1 MKFEKKYWSKGEFAT
16 DSKGKNLF
24 EGYVGIL
31 DGEAYN
37 YQTKEKLTNL
47 NTYLGRINTSK
58 ENFDRTLSHELRLP
72 YGKNDVIFGANDFL
86 YGGTVKNIVQKL
98 QKNNDYLFQNAIIS
112 NSSIPHAQRCVLF
125 TSLFDE
131 NADEDAGP
139 VRGVLGKSDFATSA
153 FITRLEDDDRF
164 YPEVGTFDEYFAKNI
179 FGKTTLTVG
188 NDTNFIETGANE
200 NKVLNLD
207 HMSAREAW
215 TTLNGEPI
223 YEDSFVSMEEAMMV
237 NPAGYENIFK
247 LGEYSFSS
255 IPGEF
260 QFSNSSKTFNI
271 PFNTSLLKNMWND
284 LTERNNELQSLGSS
298 VQIDKNREI
307 NLRFKSLSFIIK
319 GEISELKLNGEIAE
333 TRSYHIQD
341 DLSLV
346 VYSFRDPVEIEAASD
361 TPVLS
366 LEFAAP
372 VTLAISNTGYKFD
385 AKYYL
390 GTMYYDTTP
399 FKYIPNVVRKVYY
412 SFGWTDDSG
421 NTFIAPSEYTYAYLK
436 ESYAWR
442 SGSNPRLI
450 MNNWET
456 DVHVFIPNDNMTAN
470 DVYSFMLNNF
480 DDYEYPTI
488 YKRYDYEMLGSIRN
502 PDYKEAVYPLD
513 SYKVENNAFVS
524 AYKSV
529 EEVYNDLNIDKKTSY
544 DKVPE
549 VDKRTKTETINEEY
563 LWHKLNEVTA
573 SDIII
578 KNVDTVKGKAEILVF
593 LTFKTKLIIFRTNY
607 YFKDESK
614 NFSEKPLQNT
624 DEFKDFIVDLRPQ
637 YELDR
642 IGLGEKQQYIEI
654 SRIDPDDNTS
664 LEFLN
669 LNCVKVH
676 GNMMY
681 LVDSKLDMILRYD
694 IDYLIS
700 ENEPEATSFSPL
712 SIKLVDILQGSGS
725 STDKIY
731 FNNPYAIAVSDDYVY
746 VADRDNHCVK
756 VYTPSLNF
764 VKVIKNGPF
773 GMYDIQTVA
782 VNPHPCTIDGVSLKA
797 GSLWVASVNGTN
809 IFITIVEDDIIK
821 VHRQV
826 EDINLLQNEYTWIE
840 EIRGITFS
848 ETHSNYFYLNT
859 TKRIYK
865 FHVSKPFYP
874 YASMSYFKQRSIV
887 GTMQWASMIYPWHKL
902 PSIYGITNKG
912 SIDAI
917 KNEITW
923 DYLPPTSSAEILD
936 NKCFCL
942 TSSPLFEGDIIFH
955 FGILYDDSKMRDYIR
970 EHREEFGGK
979 MSFYDIELGALADMI
994 VSSAML
1000 MYREADSFISSV
1012 SNEGMRIYDIYKI
1025 EDSIEND
1032 YINALTFNKM
1042 IHSLVFNLLKL
1053 KNSLV
1058 GHYRAATNIDNII
1071 VYDNLVLDDYFNNLK
1086 VDSDEDYFIH
1096 DNEAMSIIVNRTF
1109 ENIYDLQEKILN
1121 KMQTEFMAAQSYVNN
1136 TSRLI

>member
-16 DSKGKNLF
+16 DPECKNLF

-37 YQTKEKLTNL
+37 LQTKEKLTGL
-47 NTYLGRINTSK
+47 STYLGRINTSK

-72 YGKNDVIFGANDFL
+72 YGKNDVTFAANDFL

-112 NSSIPHAQRCVLF
+112 NSTIPYAQRCVLF
-125 TSLFDE
+125 TSLFDKDSE
-131 NADEDAGP
+131 NP
-139 VRGVLGKSDFATSA
+139 VRGKLGKCDFATSA
-153 FITRLEDDDRF
+153 FITKLEEDDFF
-164 YPEVGTFDEYFAKNI
+164 YPEVGEFDEYFAKNI
-179 FGKTTLTVG
+179 LGQTTLTIDK
-188 NDTNFIETGANE
+188 DTNFVETGASE
-200 NKVLNLD
+200 NKILNLD
-207 HMSAREAW
+207 HMSARDAW
-215 TTLNGEPI
+215 VTLNDEPL
-223 YEDSFVSMEEAMMV
+223 YEDESVSMEEAMGS
-237 NPAGYENIFK
+237 NTTNYSNIFQ
-247 LGEYSFSS
+247 LSEYSYNS
-255 IPGEF
+255 IPGEYT
-260 QFSNSSKTFNI
+260 FSNPSKTFDLH
-271 PFNTSLLKNMWND
+271 FTTSQLKNMWDD
-284 LTERNNELQSLGSS
+284 LTRRNEELSSLGSPT
-298 VQIDKNREI
+298 QIDKNSQI
-307 NLRFKSLSFIIK
+307 NLRIKSLSFIVK
-319 GEISELKLNGEIAE
+319 GELSEIRINGSTVAPKVYNIENDV
-333 TRSYHIQD
+333 SH
-341 DLSLV
+341 V
-346 VYSFRDPVEIEAASD
+346 VYDFTNPVAISVNSD
-361 TPVLS
+361 SPIIK
-366 LEFAAP
+366 LEFAAESGT
-372 VTLAISNTGYKFD
+372 VMAVSEGKIKFD
-385 AKYYL
+385 AKYFM
-390 GTMYYDTTP
+390 GTVFYDTTS
-399 FKYIPNVVRKVYY
+399 FKYIPNVVRTVLY
-412 SFGWTDDSG
+412 SFGWSDDKG
-421 NTFIAPSEYTYAYLK
+421 NEHIAPPEWTYGYLK
-436 ESYAWR
+436 ESLAWR
-442 SGSNPRLI
+442 SASNPALI

-456 DVHVFIPNDNMTAN
+456 DFHTFIPNDNMTAN

-480 DDYEYPTI
+480 DDYEYPKI
-488 YKRYDYEMLGSIRN
+488 YKNYKYDMLGSMRN
-502 PDYKEAVYPLD
+502 PVYKDIVYSLD
-513 SYKVENNAFVS
+513 SYKFENEKIVPSYKTVED
-524 AYKSV
+524 
-529 EEVYNDLNIDKKTSY
+529 VYNDIEGYAKNLCDR
-544 DKVPE
+544 VPE
-549 VDKRTKTETINEEY
+549 VNKRTRAETVNEDS
-563 LWHKLNEVTA
+563 LWHNLNEITA
-573 SDIII
+573 SDIVI
-578 KNVDTVKGKAEILVF
+578 KSVDSVKGKAEILIF
-593 LTFKTKLIIFRTNY
+593 LAFKTKLIIFRTNY
-607 YFKDESK
+607 YYKDESK
-614 NFSEKPLQNT
+614 NFSEKPLQDT
-624 DEFKDFIVDLRPQ
+624 AEFKDFIVDLRPQ
-637 YELDR
+637 YVLDQ
-642 IGLGEKQQYIEI
+642 IGNNEKQQYIEI

-669 LNCVKVH
+669 LNCVKVQ

-681 LVDSKLDMILRYD
+681 LVDSKLDMVLRYD

-700 ENEPEATSFSPL
+700 ENEPETTSFSPF
-712 SIKLVDILQGSGS
+712 SIKLLDILQGSGT

-731 FNNPYAIAVSDDYVY
+731 FNNPYAIATSDEYVY
-746 VADRDNHCVK
+746 IADRNNHCVK

-773 GMYDIQTVA
+773 GLYDIQTIA
-782 VNPHPCTIDGVSLKA
+782 VNPHQCIIDGISLKA
-797 GSLWVASVNGTN
+797 GSLWVASVSGTN
-809 IFITIVEDDIIK
+809 IVITIIEDDIIK
-821 VHRQV
+821 IHRQV
-826 EDINLLQNEYTWIE
+826 EDINLLQNEYTWVE

-887 GTMQWASMIYPWHKL
+887 GTMQWASMIYPWHNL
-902 PSIYGITNKG
+902 PSIYGIINNG
-912 SIDAI
+912 SVESI

-955 FGILYDDSKMRDYIR
+955 FGVLYDDSKMRDYIR
-970 EHREEFGGK
+970 EHREEYGGK

-1000 MYREADSFISSV
+1000 MYRETDSFISSL
-1012 SNEGMRIYDIYKI
+1012 SNESMRIYDIYKF

-1032 YINALTFNKM
+1032 YINALTFNKL

-1058 GHYRAATNIDNII
+1058 GHFRAATNIDNII

-1086 VDSDEDYFIH
+1086 VDSAEDYFVH